1 MAKLYASLIAKG
13 LKSIDDVPEKW
24 RTAVEALLKENSE
37 NN

>member
-13 LKSIDDVPEKW
+13 LKTIEAVPEKW
-24 RTAVEALLKENSE
+24 RTAVEALLEENSE